1 MPLFLTWF
9 IVGVVLAILELIVPG
24 TYLIWFGMASL
35 ITAGITY
42 VFPDLGMMW
51 QLIWLALFSLL
62 FAFIGWKVYG
72 RLVFTTNFPEQYK
85 NLNDPIAQLTG
96 KEVEVVSVKG
106 DKIQVEIGDTVW
118 TASCSEKLK
127 AGDRVI
133 ILGSSNHVELNVK
146 KAPVAKKKK

>member
-9 IVGVVLAILELIVPG
+9 IVGLVLAILELIVPG
-24 TYLIWFGMASL
+24 TYLIWFGMASF

-42 VFPDLGMMW
+42 AFPDLAMMW

-72 RLVFTTNFPEQYK
+72 RLIFKTNFPEQYK

-96 KEVEVVSVKG
+96 KEVDVVSVKG

-127 AGDRVI
+127 AGDRVV

-146 KAPVAKKKK
+146 KASVKKGK